1 MKRKSVIIV
10 ILLVCQTLA
19 YAHAHASNHRVR
31 YVFDGDT
38 ILLDTGKRVR
48 YVGIDAPEIGR
59 EGKESEFMALKARAF
74 NRQLVAQNKIRLE
87 FDHER
92 KDRHGRLLAYVFLE
106 SGEMVNGLLVR
117 KGFAHVLCKK
127 PNVKYQALFLRYQ
140 RLAMTEK
147 LGIWTGKA
155 PALEPYYVGNSGSKR
170 FHRPTCPSGKK
181 TRQDHRV
188 IFNTRQDAFWEGYS
202 PCKRCKP

>member
-1 MKRKSVIIV
+1 MKRKSLIIV
-10 ILLVCQTLA
+10 IFLFCQTLA
-19 YAHAHASNHRVR
+19 YAHASNHRVR

-38 ILLDTGKRVR
+38 ILLDTGQRVR

-59 EGKESEFMALKARAF
+59 EGEESEFMALEARES
-74 NRQLVAQNKIRLE
+74 NRQLVARSKIRLE
-87 FDHER
+87 FDHEH

-106 SGEMVNGLLVR
+106 NGEMVNGLLIR
-117 KGFAHVLCKK
+117 KGLAHVLCKK
-127 PNVKYQALFLRYQ
+127 PNVKYQALFIRYQ

-155 PALEPYYVGNSGSKR
+155 PAPEPYYVGNSNSKR
-170 FHRPTCPSGKK
+170 FHRPNCPSGKK
-181 TRQDHRV
+181 TRQERRV
-188 IFNTRQDAFWEGYS
+188 IFNTRKDAFWEGYS

>member
-1 MKRKSVIIV
+1 MKRKSLIIV
-10 ILLVCQTLA
+10 IFLVCQTLA
-19 YAHAHASNHRVR
+19 YAQATHHRVR

-38 ILLDTGKRVR
+38 ILLDTGQRVR

-59 EGKESEFMALKARAF
+59 EGKETEFMALEARAF
-74 NRQLVAQNKIRLE
+74 NWQLVARSKIRLE

-106 SGEMVNGLLVR
+106 SGEMVNGLLIR
-117 KGFAHVLCKK
+117 KGLAHVLCKK
-127 PNVKYQALFLRYQ
+127 PNVKHQALFLRYQ

-155 PALEPYYVGNSGSKR
+155 PTLEPYYVGNSGSKR
-170 FHRPTCPSGKK
+170 FHRPNCPAGKK
-181 TRQDHRV
+181 THQERRV